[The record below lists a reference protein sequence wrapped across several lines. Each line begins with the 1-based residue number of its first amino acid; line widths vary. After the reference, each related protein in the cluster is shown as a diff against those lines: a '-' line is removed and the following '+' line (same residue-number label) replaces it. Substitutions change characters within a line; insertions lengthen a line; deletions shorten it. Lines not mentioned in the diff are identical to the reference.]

1 MSRSR
6 IVAGRLPRENFHHGR
21 TTPQSSLTRRP
32 AGALRNTRGVTS
44 LDELARLIA
53 QTVVKAMPPDLLAT
67 LETEEGTAAFRKAW
81 PHIVDAFLFPGARE
95 KAVLAGTRQAITNG
109 GRRRRPDPAK

>member
-1 MSRSR
+1 MAELRLSQASRD
-6 IVAGRLPRENFHHGR
+6 ALQAHCA
-21 TTPQSSLTRRP
+21 TPEGS
-32 AGALRNTRGVTS
+32 TS

-95 KAVLAGTRQAITNG
+95 KAVLAGTRLAINKG
-109 GRRRRPDPAK
+109 GRRRRPSPAK